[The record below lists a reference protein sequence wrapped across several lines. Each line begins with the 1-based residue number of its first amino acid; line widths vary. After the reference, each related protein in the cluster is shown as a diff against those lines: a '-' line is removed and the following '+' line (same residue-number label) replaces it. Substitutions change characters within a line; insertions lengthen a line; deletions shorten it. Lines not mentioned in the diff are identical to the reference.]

1 MTKPVRFWRDPQGSE
16 YMSADVKG
24 SRFVYTSWYVWTL
37 FGWEPIEVPSEETR
51 HTFADI
57 THERPERTELETG
70 ERDA

>member
-57 THERPERTELETG
+57 THERPERAELETG
-70 ERDA
+70 EHDA